1 MTDLKTDQEKAE
13 EIKLWWKENGISVV
27 AGVAIAIAAVFGWQ
41 QWQKHQ
47 SSTIEQAST
56 LFNQTQKNFDD
67 KVLTTIKN
75 EHSST
80 PYASL
85 ASLAAAKHAAEQG
98 NNELALSELNWV
110 IDNTSDNNIK
120 EVATIRLIRVQISAK
135 QYDKAEQQLSQTYS
149 TAYTPLIDELKGD
162 LYHAQNKSK
171 EAIDSYQRAIL
182 NSGGNPPRYLQ
193 MKLDSLGS
201 GA

>member
-13 EIKLWWKENGISVV
+13 EIKLWWKENGTSVI

-41 QWQKHQ
+41 QWQKSQ
-47 SSTIEQAST
+47 NSKIEQASS
-56 LFNQTQKNFDD
+56 LFSQTQKNNDE
-67 KVLTTIKN
+67 KALITMKN
-75 EHSST
+75 EYGST

-98 NNELALSELNWV
+98 NNDLAISELSWV

-135 QYDKAEQQLSQTYS
+135 QYDKAEQQLKQAYS
-149 TAYTPLIDELKGD
+149 TAYTSLIDELKGD
-162 LYHAQNKSK
+162 LYNAQNKTK
-171 EAIDSYQRAIL
+171 EATEAYQRALL
-182 NSGGNPPRYLQ
+182 NSDRNPPRYLQ
-193 MKLDSLGS
+193 MKLDHLST